1 MAEERKGEPIEKW
14 NAEISTPDKDTAPV
28 ADISHDGDG
37 KAIGDRFTE
46 LRESTGMNR
55 KEFAEYLDI
64 PYRTMTE
71 WERGNRIMPNYLY
84 ALIEYKIQAE
94 FGLKPEQ
101 TKDPNALGNQM
112 RGIEDMVEQN
122 DNSFDG
128 IINNL
133 PKQEDISEKSEGAR
147 ESVLK
152 KLKDC
157 VKILEEEKD
166 KHPRTLCPDRERC

>member
-1 MAEERKGEPIEKW
+1 MLCGERAFRALASSWEQ
-14 NAEISTPDKDTAPV
+14 
-28 ADISHDGDG
+28 
-37 KAIGDRFTE
+37 
-46 LRESTGMNR
+46 NR
-55 KEFAEYLDI
+55 MVSQMLSV
-64 PYRTMTE
+64 
-71 WERGNRIMPNYLY
+71 
-84 ALIEYKIQAE
+84 
-94 FGLKPEQ
+94 KPEQ

-133 PKQEDISEKSEGAR
+133 PKQEDVSEKSEGAR

-166 KHPRTLCPDRERC
+166 KHPRSLCPDRERC

>member
-1 MAEERKGEPIEKW
+1 MDV
-14 NAEISTPDKDTAPV
+14 SKD
-28 ADISHDGDG
+28 SDGR
-37 KAIGDRFTE
+37 AIGDRFIE

-55 KEFAEYLDI
+55 KEFSEYLDI

-71 WERGNRIMPNYLY
+71 WERGTRIMPNYLY
-84 ALIEYKIQAE
+84 ALIEYKVQAE

-133 PKQEDISEKSEGAR
+133 PKQEDVAEKSEGVR

-152 KLKDC
+152 KHKDC
-157 VKILEEEKD
+157 VKILEDEKE
-166 KHPRTLCPDRERC
+166 KAPRKLCPDRELC